1 MAGLY
6 IHIPFCH
13 SKCSYCDFFS
23 TPDRR
28 RVDELLD
35 TLVRE
40 FEMRRGEIEEDFET
54 VYIGGGTP
62 SIIPAEKLQRLCS
75 RLPVGRVKEF
85 TIEVNPEDV
94 DTEAVSA
101 WREIGVN
108 RVSMGIQSFDDQEL
122 AAINRRH
129 DSRRATEAIE
139 CLRRCGIE
147 NISCDLIYGL
157 PGQNLNSWQN
167 SLEKLLSYKLPHMS
181 AYCLSYEPGTALYA
195 RMTAGKITPTDDE
208 TLERMYGMLCAKTA
222 EAGYEHYEISNFAL
236 QGMRSRHNSS
246 YWTSSPYLGLGP
258 GAHSFD
264 GRVRR
269 YNPSNLRAYIDGFP
283 ATVIDEENETER
295 LNDKLITALRTD
307 DGLDLNELTQAQAR
321 RLQEKT
327 QVFIA
332 DGSMSLTPAGRL
344 RISERAWFTS
354 DAILRELIE
363 V

>member
-28 RVDELLD
+28 RVDDLLD

-40 FEMRRGEIEEDFET
+40 YEMRRGEIEEDFET

-75 RLPVGRVKEF
+75 RLPIGRAKEF

-94 DTEAVSA
+94 DVEAVSA

-139 CLRRCGIE
+139 CLRRCGID

-157 PGQNLNSWQN
+157 PGQDMDSWQN

-208 TLERMYGMLCAKTA
+208 TLERMYGMLCDKTA

-236 QGMRSRHNSS
+236 PDMRSRHNSS

-283 ATVIDEENETER
+283 ATIIDEENETER
-295 LNDKLITALRTD
+295 LNDKLITALRTA
-307 DGLDLNELTQAQAR
+307 DGLDLKELTQAQAR
-321 RLQEKT
+321 RLKEET
-327 QVFIA
+327 QGFIA